1 MPVPCTDE
9 PAPQHCPR
17 LEYIV
22 SVAQQAINPHY
33 RLRKIRFHRN
43 FLEQWPHLPTW
54 FVAPLAERVGRIRG
68 EDSRQPS
75 FPTSYL
81 ARSSLVFLGLRG
93 YARFDYP
100 WLLGAEQLILHRPGA
115 HLGQDLGVD
124 ALVDEAA
131 SLGFNRA
138 SAHQAMYWSV
148 NRIVLHTGV
157 AEAAQITQAHIEEAL
172 EAIRRFGERP
182 DLHQFY
188 GTPDDY
194 RQGAAKRWITHL
206 HQLQVYRS
214 CCFIVGRW
222 PSSRG
227 RSCRPT
233 RRRRE
238 CHSACRRSP
247 TVG

>member
-1 MPVPCTDE
+1 MRAGSVSAAALRAMPVPCTDE

-81 ARSSLVFLGLRG
+81 ARSYLVFLGLRG

-100 WLLGAEQLILHRPGA
+100 GCSALSNSSSTDRVPTWAEILASMHWWTRRP
-115 HLGQDLGVD
+115 HS
-124 ALVDEAA
+124 A
-131 SLGFNRA
+131 SIAPLP
-138 SAHQAMYWSV
+138 
-148 NRIVLHTGV
+148 
-157 AEAAQITQAHIEEAL
+157 
-172 EAIRRFGERP
+172 IRRC
-182 DLHQFY
+182 
-188 GTPDDY
+188 T
-194 RQGAAKRWITHL
+194 
-206 HQLQVYRS
+206 
-214 CCFIVGRW
+214 GR
-222 PSSRG
+222 
-227 RSCRPT
+227 
-233 RRRRE
+233 
-238 CHSACRRSP
+238 
-247 TVG
+247 